1 MTQPLHRTAMLI
13 KNYEL
18 KIRNGEFVIRNS
30 RFVIKVAGEFIR
42 WSCRF
47 APAPSGET
55 VPVWAGCTQSAHPS
69 HTRTEAKK

>member
-1 MTQPLHRTAMLI
+1 MVDLNSNNVTTSNPHSTRTA
-13 KNYEL
+13 NAA
-18 KIRNGEFVIRNS
+18 R
-30 RFVIKVAGEFIR
+30 EFIR